1 MSWLQNIQSM
11 VDGEKGGSPLGGLGS
26 LLGPAAL
33 GGLVG
38 ALLAGGSAKKIAKS
52 ALFIGGGA
60 TLGAVLW
67 NKYKGRLTSPASA
80 PAATTAEPATSLPA
94 GRAERLVLAMVFAA
108 RSDGHIDDKERAAI
122 EHNVKQ
128 LNLDAAGER
137 LVREAMTRPLDPA
150 VIASGVY
157 GEAEALEIYL
167 LSCAVLDVDHFMER
181 SYLDALAKA
190 LGIPDDVKQGLEK
203 DVHSVPA

>member
-1 MSWLQNIQSM
+1 M
-11 VDGEKGGSPLGGLGS
+11 VDGEKGGNPLGGLGS

-38 ALLAGGSAKKIAKS
+38 ALLAGDGARKFAKN

-67 NKYKGRLTSPASA
+67 DKYKGRLTSPASA
-80 PAATTAEPATSLPA
+80 PTPATAEPASTLPA

-108 RSDGHIDDKERAAI
+108 RSDGHIDAKEQAAI
-122 EHNVKQ
+122 EHNLKQ
-128 LNLDAAGER
+128 LGLDADGER
-137 LVREAMTRPLDPA
+137 FVREAMTRPLDPT
-150 VIASGVY
+150 VIASGLN
-157 GEAEALEIYL
+157 GEAEAIELYL
-167 LSCAVLDVDHFMER
+167 LSCSVLDVDHFMER

-203 DVHSVPA
+203 DVNGVPA